1 MGRMIEIEDLNEVLK
16 ECVEMGYINEY
27 GSVRIQ
33 NLLHRRI
40 WELPG
45 WSSRHWHDL
54 TPSEHPGVD
63 EEAIC
68 LGETGDIAIL
78 RLILRKGQPMWHPPV
93 KCRITHWMPL
103 PEPPEGFE
111 PNKRI

>member
-1 MGRMIEIEDLNEVLK
+1 MGKIIELESLERTLAG
-16 ECVEMGYINEY
+16 CVEVGYINEY
-27 GSVRIQ
+27 ASHRIRSLAER
-33 NLLHRRI
+33 NGREGMIPAR
-40 WELPG
+40 ELWRP
-45 WSSRHWHDL
+45 L
-54 TPSEHPGVD
+54 TPGDCPSPQ